1 LDICSDEQ
9 TPKKADKEVK
19 SYIQGILRNGLFAN
33 DNFRAFHNGNS
44 LYIEFQSIEA
54 MLCNTSHPPSVV
66 GILKDILYCDN
77 IVRRFLEQFDNR
89 NLVSEKMANDFL
101 LIYLTYQRVFDGK
114 CYDMDYREIDPPAID
129 PVAIDPM
136 MAMTAK
142 QIYSDFS
149 NSPWIL
155 SAYSKSILE
164 KLSIKIEK

>member
-1 LDICSDEQ
+1 
-9 TPKKADKEVK
+9 
-19 SYIQGILRNGLFAN
+19 
-33 DNFRAFHNGNS
+33 
-44 LYIEFQSIEA
+44 
-54 MLCNTSHPPSVV
+54 
-66 GILKDILYCDN
+66 
-77 IVRRFLEQFDNR
+77 VRRFLEQFDNR

-129 PVAIDPM
+129 PM